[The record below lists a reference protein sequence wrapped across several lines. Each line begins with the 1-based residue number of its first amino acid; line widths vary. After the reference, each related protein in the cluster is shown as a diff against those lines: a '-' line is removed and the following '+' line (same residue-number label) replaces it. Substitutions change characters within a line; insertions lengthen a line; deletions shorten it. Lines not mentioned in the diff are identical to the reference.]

1 MLTETKTKLTDL
13 ICRQISQPASPA
25 IHALADTLLG
35 TYGKTVLAV
44 LFYGSCLRTGT
55 DRDGMVDL
63 YVIVDSYSA
72 AFPKSILSALNKLLP
87 PNVFYLEVPFEGRKV
102 RAKYAV
108 VSMEDFNCGTSKC
121 WFHSYLWG
129 RFAQPVGLLYGR
141 NDRVAEQIQSALAQA
156 VLTFI
161 ARVLPLVPSPF
172 TPRELWRKGLELSY
186 RTELRAERPHKL
198 VRLFEAAPDYYERI
212 TRAALVALPFPI
224 EIQES
229 DAGCRYTVH
238 ISKWTRRVGRLD
250 WMVRSWQGKILS
262 VLRLIKGTLTFHGGV
277 DYILWKIER
286 HSGVR
291 VEAPP
296 RLKRYT
302 FLATCFILWR
312 LFRQGAY
319 R

>member
-1 MLTETKTKLTDL
+1 MHTETKLTDL
-13 ICRQISQPASPA
+13 ICRQISQPVSPA

-55 DRDGMVDL
+55 DLGGLVDL
-63 YVIVDSYSA
+63 YVIVDSYPA

-87 PNVFYLEVPFEGRKV
+87 PNVFYLEVPFEDRRV

-108 VSMEDFNCGTSKC
+108 LSMEDFNCGTSKR

-129 RFAQPVGLLYGR
+129 RFAQPVGLLCTR
-141 NDRVAEQIQSALAQA
+141 NDRVAGQIQSALTQA

-172 TPRELWRKGLELSY
+172 TSRELWRKGLELSY
-186 RTELRAERPHKL
+186 RAELRAERPHKL
-198 VRLFEAAPDYYERI
+198 TGLFEAAPDYYECI
-212 TRAALVALPFPI
+212 TRAALASLRFPV
-224 EIQES
+224 ENQES
-229 DAGCRYTVH
+229 DTGWHYTVN
-238 ISKWTRRVGRLD
+238 ISKWAPRISRLD

-262 VLRLIKGTLTFHGGV
+262 VLRLIKGTLTFRGGL

-296 RLKRYT
+296 RLKRYP
-302 FLATCFILWR
+302 FLATCVILWR
-312 LFRQGAY
+312 LYRQGAY